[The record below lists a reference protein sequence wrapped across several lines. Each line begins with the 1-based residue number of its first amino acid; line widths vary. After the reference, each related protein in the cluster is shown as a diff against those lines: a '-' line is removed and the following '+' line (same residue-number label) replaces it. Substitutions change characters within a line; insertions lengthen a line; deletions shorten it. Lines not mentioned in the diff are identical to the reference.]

1 MIGNYNISIHGLVLC
16 YGKKEI
22 RKEKRFTKTPHAF
35 ALPSK
40 VTNARKRKKKKMVF
54 AHLLLQ

>member
-1 MIGNYNISIHGLVLC
+1 MERERERDSK
-16 YGKKEI
+16 GK
-22 RKEKRFTKTPHAF
+22 TVYKTPHAF